1 MGEGGREKKRENC
14 IKYLSREK
22 NFGKIK
28 KELIVLLSK
37 QQR

>member
-1 MGEGGREKKRENC
+1 MAREGKKKRENC
-14 IKYLSREK
+14 IKYPAREM

-37 QQR
+37 QER

>member
-1 MGEGGREKKRENC
+1 MGRERGKKENR
-14 IKYLSREK
+14 IKYSAREM

>member
-1 MGEGGREKKRENC
+1 MGKGRERENC
-14 IKYLSREK
+14 IKYTKREM

-28 KELIVLLSK
+28 KGTYRLLSK